1 MLLQF
6 DTTIAE
12 TNLAQSDSPVC
23 SFSKLILRF
32 VPIPS
37 VECLCCCISQ
47 HSAGTQRGYFAET
60 MSSFAF
66 VSLRR
71 EYLSCLFGL
80 YFILFSANN
89 RIWWLKSTT
98 WDLKWIVCFLMKR
111 YASPFPSPLHGYT
124 YACIHTDTPGLHHTA
139 NCLYTCKQI
148 SSQIISY
155 HQVGCGACCSRGWG
169 CLSICQ
175 GQPDTKNKQHKP
187 GTVVTRG
194 RENLSGRS
202 VWAGKMIMWHD
213 TSEMR
218 HRLPWWGVRRD
229 YPSRGW
235 NKTCFKWCLIRI

>member
-1 MLLQF
+1 MFLQWTVVF
-6 DTTIAE
+6 CPHSSYGVPLPLHLTALCRDTARLFCRDRPS
-12 TNLAQSDSPVC
+12 LAVVSLCGEHPW
-23 SFSKLILRF
+23 
-32 VPIPS
+32 
-37 VECLCCCISQ
+37 CLCGPRFTFCVYD
-47 HSAGTQRGYFAET
+47 G
-60 MSSFAF
+60 M
-66 VSLRR
+66 
-71 EYLSCLFGL
+71 
-80 YFILFSANN
+80 
-89 RIWWLKSTT
+89 WWLKPAT
-98 WDLKWIVCFLMKR
+98 WDPQWIVCFLMKC
-111 YASPFPSPLHGYT
+111 YASAVPSPLHT
-124 YACIHTDTPGLHHTA
+124 YVCVHTGTPGLHHTA

-155 HQVGCGACCSRGWG
+155 RQVGCGACCSRGWG

-187 GTVVTRG
+187 GMVVTRG

-229 YPSRGW
+229 YLSRGW